1 MITEDLNLQDM
12 MTQKQTDQLLE
23 RISTAFNDTGAYKRL
38 TAILYACQQEL
49 SFSEVE
55 AVVNEM
61 EKALANAIQQ
71 TINERL

>member
-1 MITEDLNLQDM
+1 
-12 MTQKQTDQLLE
+12 MTQEQTDQLLE
-23 RISTAFNDTGAYKRL
+23 QISEAFNDTGAYKRL

-55 AVVNEM
+55 AVLNEM

>member
-1 MITEDLNLQDM
+1 
-12 MTQKQTDQLLE
+12 MTQEQTEQLHE
-23 RISTAFNDTGAYKRL
+23 QISEAFNNEPLLIISAYKRL

-61 EKALANAIQQ
+61 EEALANAIQHKKQ
-71 TINERL
+71 HSND

>member
-1 MITEDLNLQDM
+1 MITKDLNLQDM

-49 SFSEVE
+49 SFSEIE
-55 AVVNEM
+55 TVVAKM
-61 EKALANAIQQ
+61 EDALSNAIQEV
-71 TINERL
+71 IIDR